1 MSIGAF
7 LYYLILAFW
16 SAGISYAVLKAFGK
30 GTAAAAHAPT
40 PHAVPTPAPK
50 PHAPRPLGT
59 EPPRSYSSHEGF
71 RSFRRGSE
79 LTVDDIVT
87 GLSRE

>member
-1 MSIGAF
+1 MSLGAF
-7 LYYLILAFW
+7 LYYLILALF
-16 SAGISYAVLKAFGK
+16 SAGISYAVLAAFLK
-30 GTAAAAHAPT
+30 RNVPTVTSHAAPT
-40 PHAVPTPAPK
+40 HTFTPSPRVS
-50 PHAPRPLGT
+50 RPLGA

-71 RSFRRGSE
+71 RSFKRGNE